1 MAGVFAHKKI
11 SSSLFPNEMGP
22 FDVDKRIH
30 CINLFIEM
38 KEKFKLSDLEI
49 GVYGDSI
56 TSFTVVFLLLLIAQ
70 KKLKKMFRKKAF
82 IQTI

>member
-1 MAGVFAHKKI
+1 
-11 SSSLFPNEMGP
+11 
-22 FDVDKRIH
+22 
-30 CINLFIEM
+30 M

-82 IQTI
+82 IQTIWCHIPSVVYWTYLKD